1 MNRPT
6 HTRPLA
12 PLLSE
17 HERRPEHRPRTGPR
31 LRRHRSRGRPVTRLA
46 APLAERLTGDRGTA
60 TVEMLLIGFPLA
72 LVMLAFA
79 TVVIRLGSA
88 HIDVG
93 NAAAAAARA
102 ASLERSTD
110 RAAAAARRA
119 ATADLNA
126 GDSSCQQVT
135 VTVDNT
141 NFRAGGTVA
150 VTVACTVNLADLPM
164 GGLTAN
170 RRLTATSTSP
180 IDTYRGATP

>member
-1 MNRPT
+1 MTRPT
-6 HTRPLA
+6 HTRLSA
-12 PLLSE
+12 PLLPDQKRWS
-17 HERRPEHRPRTGPR
+17 EHRPGTGPQP
-31 LRRHRSRGRPVTRLA
+31 RRHRSRGRPVTRPATSLA
-46 APLAERLTGDRGTA
+46 ARLTGDRGTV

-79 TVVIRLGSA
+79 TLVIRLGSA

-102 ASLERSTD
+102 ASLERTAD
-110 RAAAAARRA
+110 QATAAARQA
-119 ATADLNA
+119 ATADLTT
-126 GDSSCQQVT
+126 GDSSCRQVT
-135 VTVDNT
+135 VTVDNA
-141 NFRAGGTVA
+141 NFRAGGTVTVA
-150 VTVACTVNLADLPM
+150 VACTVNLADLPM